1 MPEHLN
7 HELKTDAVSR
17 AGHSFGLFIKKK
29 KNPEGPASNKVDVG
43 KNRSHQKSL
52 PLKATMVILKA
63 MVRVGFTRPRNG

>member
-7 HELKTDAVSR
+7 HELKIGAVSR
-17 AGHSFGLFIKKK
+17 AGRSFGLFIK